1 MENIICQKEEY
12 FLDREMELENIDF
25 WARWNY
31 LRRFENGNFIYYYE
45 PNIIIF
51 DINLKEIYKKNIE
64 KIVSLSI
71 INNKTFVALYDEG
84 IYLFSEIDNQEI
96 SNNETSKLLAKDY
109 KIEIIYKYKFK
120 EKLNYII
127 DFIYNKKYI
136 IIHAE
141 KHIYIFKIKLKNKI
155 VFLQS
160 KLKLDDSIKSFII
173 FRNKYLI
180 LKLKS
185 NKNNLICYN
194 ITTMKEILPR
204 FNIRKEY
211 YLVFKFFLPMLF
223 EYNLYN
229 YNDKYLF

>member
-1 MENIICQKEEY
+1 MENITFQKGKY
-12 FLDREMELENIDF
+12 FLDIERRLENINF
-25 WARWNY
+25 LCRRNY

-96 SNNETSKLLAKDY
+96 SNNEISKLLAKDY

-211 YLVFKFFLPMLF
+211 YLVFKFFISIF
-223 EYNLYN
+223 YECNLYN